1 MASRDAEFS
10 AFVAE
15 RWDRLVR
22 TAVLLGCPRA
32 EAEDIAQSTLEKCLL
47 KWRQVQGA
55 DDTDAYVHRILINT
69 LASSRRR
76 RWNGERPTSRLPER
90 AGRDETTRVD
100 DADAILRALQ
110 QLPDSQRQTIVLRYY
125 AHLTEGQ
132 MATALAV
139 APGTI
144 KSRLSR
150 ALQALADNPNL
161 TELRE
166 PR

>member
-1 MASRDAEFS
+1 MPSRDAEFS

-22 TAVLLGCPRA
+22 TALLLGCHPA
-32 EAEDIAQSTLEKCLL
+32 EAQDIAQATLEKCLL
-47 KWRQVQGA
+47 KWRHIERA

-69 LASSRRR
+69 FVSSRRR
-76 RWNGERPTSRLPER
+76 RWNAERPTGYLPDR
-90 AGRDETTRVD
+90 ATDDATNRID
-100 DADAILRALQ
+100 DADAILRALLH
-110 QLPDSQRQTIVLRYY
+110 LPDDQRQTVVLRYY
-125 AHLTEGQ
+125 AHLTEEQ

-150 ALQALADNPNL
+150 ALKALADDPNL
-161 TELRE
+161 SELRD